1 MKKETDLPLIYE
13 FLSQEKFFPFIRT
26 PEIEKPGA
34 ASQVEN
40 CQKTQDNSE
49 NSGKLTSGM
58 FNYSIYTE
66 LYSIDIVFAMNS
78 FAETLQCQSCIFGVY
93 TQKTGLS
100 PGKTPSFRQ
109 KHMSAHENTP
119 AWLTRPRRGILREK
133 ER

>member
-1 MKKETDLPLIYE
+1 MQPQPESGRGNNVKGEGNLPGVRE

-26 PEIEKPGA
+26 PEIEKSGA
-34 ASQVEN
+34 ASQGEN

-58 FNYSIYTE
+58 LNSSIYTE
-66 LYSIDIVFAMNS
+66 LYSIDNILAMNS

-100 PGKTPSFRQ
+100 R
-109 KHMSAHENTP
+109 
-119 AWLTRPRRGILREK
+119 
-133 ER
+133 